1 MTKTYSV
8 QYITLT
14 RLTYDRGQFSWHS
27 PVGWLT
33 LTFPMARSDFFT
45 VVLGLILGL
54 FDRPHWLSPHRDI
67 YLFIYLSNHLSIYI
81 YIDTYILVFKL
92 YILSKKNYSKHN
104 VSRHMTILSS
114 WNSLNIHLS
123 IHLSIYHYC
132 YLSTLLSIYL
142 SNHLSICL

>member
-1 MTKTYSV
+1 MTVPTGLV
-8 QYITLT
+8 Q
-14 RLTYDRGQFSWHS
+14 
-27 PVGWLT
+27 
-33 LTFPMARSDFFT
+33 
-45 VVLGLILGL
+45 
-54 FDRPHWLSPHRDI
+54 RDI

-123 IHLSIYHYC
+123 IHLSIYYYF
-132 YLSTLLSIYL
+132 YLSHYYLFIYLIIYLSVNNIFYLSIYL
-142 SNHLSICL
+142 SIYLSSFLLFLLKTRREQTNITHIKKFEQI